1 MRPHCRECCS
11 PTIPSHLVGR
21 SSGFVGLLS
30 VVGVWCCSS
39 HWAHRETTPHDIL
52 YDTNPPPQPLAKTCV
67 VLGVCQTPT
76 RWVTYIRSPTQNP
89 STHACVHPGGW
100 WMLIFLL
107 CENSIAY
114 QVLHTPT
121 LLVVVWVSHTPT
133 LVVVGCVALV
143 KRYTLETL
151 FLFCFCFVCAQH
163 THGVLWLE
171 SLILAQDERWRR
183 A

>member
-1 MRPHCRECCS
+1 MRKPSGAVLQVLIVRPHCRECCS

-30 VVGVWCCSS
+30 VVGCVVLFIAP
-39 HWAHRETTPHDIL
+39 HTHRETTLHDIL
-52 YDTNPPPQPLAKTCV
+52 YDTNPPPQPLVKTCV

-89 STHACVHPGGW
+89 STHACVPPGGW

-121 LLVVVWVSHTPT
+121 LLVLLCGCRTPRPWWW
-133 LVVVGCVALV
+133 GCVALV
-143 KRYTLETL
+143 KEIH
-151 FLFCFCFVCAQH
+151 A
-163 THGVLWLE
+163 
-171 SLILAQDERWRR
+171 
-183 A
+183 

>member
-1 MRPHCRECCS
+1 MLWLVLFIAPH
-11 PTIPSHLVGR
+11 T
-21 SSGFVGLLS
+21 
-30 VVGVWCCSS
+30 
-39 HWAHRETTPHDIL
+39 HRETTLHDIL

-89 STHACVHPGGW
+89 STHACVPPGGW

-121 LLVVVWVSHTPT
+121 LLLCCVGVAHPDLWWW
-133 LVVVGCVALV
+133 GCVALV

-151 FLFCFCFVCAQH
+151 FYFVFVLFVRNTRMVCC
-163 THGVLWLE
+163 G
-171 SLILAQDERWRR
+171 WRV
-183 A
+183 

>member
-1 MRPHCRECCS
+1 MQVLIVRTHCRECCS
-11 PTIPSHLVGR
+11 PTIPSRLVGR
-21 SSGFVGLLS
+21 SSPHL
-30 VVGVWCCSS
+30 
-39 HWAHRETTPHDIL
+39 ETIL

-89 STHACVHPGGW
+89 STHACVPPGGW

-121 LLVVVWVSHTPT
+121 HYYCCVVWVSHTPT
-133 LVVVGCVALV
+133 LVVVGVCCSCQRDTRL
-143 KRYTLETL
+143 KHYFIL
-151 FLFCFCFVCAQH
+151 FLFLCTTHAFVRYAQC
-163 THGVLWLE
+163 VLWLE